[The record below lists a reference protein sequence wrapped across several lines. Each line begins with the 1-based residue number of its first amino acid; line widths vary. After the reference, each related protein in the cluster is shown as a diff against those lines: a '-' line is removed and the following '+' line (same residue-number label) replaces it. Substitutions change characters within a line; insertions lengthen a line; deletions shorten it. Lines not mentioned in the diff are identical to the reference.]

1 MPMLRILGLA
11 ILGAFVLGVL
21 AGPGPARRGTFP
33 GPNGRLAFALGG
45 ELSTINP
52 DGSDKRLVIGRARGF
67 VPTSPAWAPDGNRI
81 AFQNSVGSTG
91 GIWYVNADGTS
102 PKRVTTDQNDREPAW
117 SPDGRRLVFVR
128 NVAGR
133 DRLFV
138 VNADGSGLTN
148 VTPALTVSAEEPDWS
163 PDGARIAFTDL
174 GRIYIVN
181 ADGSGF
187 RQLTGPESGNA
198 AYPNW
203 SPDGS
208 RIAFASGPASIGA
221 IRVVQPDG
229 GGLGVLVPNL
239 AEVWEVAWSPD
250 GTKLAFAQD
259 VGGPLQEELFTANAD
274 GSGVTRL
281 NVDAGTN
288 VDWGVLGAV
297 PPPVAGVSVNV
308 APAGGVVLVRLRG
321 SNRFVNLTSLRNVP
335 VGSEFDVRRG
345 QVRLV
350 SAAGGRRT
358 QTGTFSQGRAIVRQ
372 ARVSVPV
379 TELQLSGALSCP
391 KRKTSGVAATKPPRT
406 RHLWGNAKG
415 RFRTRGKYASATVR
429 GTNWLTEDRCDGT
442 LIRVRTGRVEVT
454 DQVTHRRII
463 VTTGRSY
470 FAKAKR

>member
-1 MPMLRILGLA
+1 MPTLRILGLV
-11 ILGAFVLGVL
+11 IVGALVLGVV
-21 AGPGPARRGTFP
+21 AGPGPAKRGTFP
-33 GPNGRLAFALGG
+33 GRNGRLAFALGG
-45 ELSTINP
+45 ELSTVNP

-67 VPTSPAWAPDGNRI
+67 APASPAWAPDGNRI
-81 AFQNSVGSTG
+81 AFQNSIGSTG
-91 GIWYVNADGTS
+91 GIWYVNTDGTS

-128 NVAGR
+128 NADGR

-148 VTPALTVSAEEPDWS
+148 VTPGLTVSAEEPNWS

-198 AYPNW
+198 AYPSW

-250 GTKLAFAQD
+250 GTKLAFSQD

-274 GSGVTRL
+274 GSGLARL
-281 NVDAGTN
+281 NVDASTN

-297 PPPVAGVSVNV
+297 PVPVAGVSVNV

-321 SNRFVNLTSLRNVP
+321 SNRFVNLKSLRNVP

-345 QVRLV
+345 RVRLV
-350 SAAGGRRT
+350 SAAGGRKT
-358 QTGTFSQGRAIVRQ
+358 QTGTFYQGRAVVRQ
-372 ARVSVPV
+372 VRARLPV
-379 TELQLSGALSCP
+379 TTLEVSGPLVCP
-391 KRKTSGVAATKPPRT
+391 KRKPSAAGATKPPRV
-406 RHLWGNAKG
+406 RRLWGNAKG
-415 RFRTRGKYASATVR
+415 RFRTRGKYASAAVR
-429 GTNWLTEDRCDGT
+429 GTVWLTEDRCDGT
-442 LIRVRTGRVEVT
+442 LVRVRSGRVEVT
-454 DQVTHRRII
+454 DLV
-463 VTTGRSY
+463 
-470 FAKAKR
+470 AKRRVVVRSGQSYLARARR